1 MLVNMEFSKYV
12 QYASKTDDKKK
23 MIQPAPDRVE
33 GTEDCGTYRLS
44 SADRK
49 QPGAL
54 LSRSGGVTHQQ

>member
-1 MLVNMEFSKYV
+1 MQVRLM
-12 QYASKTDDKKK
+12 TRKK

-33 GTEDCGTYRLS
+33 GTEDCHTYRLS